1 MSIDPHAC
9 AFPTGHEGDPGLTIR
24 AYIATQL
31 MAAHVVRY
39 GSNMENSRDAVSNAD
54 ALIAALNSPVE
65 QDQTT

>member
-24 AYIATQL
+24 AYIAAHAL
-31 MAAHVVRY
+31 AHVVGAY
-39 GSNMENSRDAVSNAD
+39 TSPEDAAEEAVAHAD